1 MRRKIRIAG
10 WSMVWSGIFL
20 LAFAGWQ
27 LYGTG
32 ISTARAQTEARAVL
46 ADTFEQRRAEP
57 VQPKLVTVATS
68 VSAGTTT
75 VTNPTPEPVELYPED
90 PVPEGEPFGV
100 IRIPKIGLDV
110 AIFEGVDPETL
121 KKGPGHMPWT
131 PLPGQPGNAVISGH
145 RTTYGAPFFDLD
157 LLEPGDIIEVET
169 AIGLHRYEVRETII
183 VDPTDVW
190 VTENRRGAWLTL
202 TTCAP
207 KYSARQRL
215 IIFAEL
221 VEGPNYEFAQAAVE
235 AFLQDVG

>member
-1 MRRKIRIAG
+1 
-10 WSMVWSGIFL
+10 MVWSGVFL

-46 ADTFEQRRAEP
+46 ADSFEQLRGEP
-57 VQPKLVTVATS
+57 PAPRLVTVARPQPSGPATTS
-68 VSAGTTT
+68 TTA
-75 VTNPTPEPVELYPED
+75 PPVELYEEE
-90 PVPEGEPFGV
+90 PVAEGEPFGV
-100 IRIPKIGLDV
+100 LRIPKIGLDTV
-110 AIFEGVDPETL
+110 IFEGVDPETL

-131 PLPGQPGNAVISGH
+131 PLPGQPGNAVLSGH

-157 LLEPGDIIEVET
+157 LLVPGDVIEVET
-169 AIGLHRYEVRETII
+169 AIGVHRYVVRESII
-183 VDPTDVW
+183 VEPTDVW

-221 VEGPNYEFAQAAVE
+221 VEGPNYAFAQAAVE